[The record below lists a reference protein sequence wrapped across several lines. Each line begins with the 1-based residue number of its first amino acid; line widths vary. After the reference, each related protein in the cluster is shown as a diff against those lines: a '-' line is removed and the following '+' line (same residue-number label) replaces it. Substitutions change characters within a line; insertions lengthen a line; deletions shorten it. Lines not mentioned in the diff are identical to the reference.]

1 MINHTFLVKERSE
14 ATNVANAYKKGYIK
28 KRSTA
33 VILLGRSPHITL
45 FLSVLLVTR

>member
-1 MINHTFLVKERSE
+1 MMNHTFLVKERSE

-28 KRSTA
+28 RRST